1 MGCCIVSQEDF
12 ESASSRNAKREQAR
26 GWPRVV
32 IVCGTSHS
40 SGGQWAP
47 RDEDVRQEVLL
58 RGGGGGVMGYL
69 QSLVGTAP
77 GSLIGT
83 VLQSGSRFPG
93 RRARV
98 IAVASPPYPP
108 LHPDPPRGGRSYMC
122 VRLTRLDPET
132 ES

>member
-1 MGCCIVSQEDF
+1 M
-12 ESASSRNAKREQAR
+12 
-26 GWPRVV
+26 
-32 IVCGTSHS
+32 CGTSHS
-40 SGGQWAP
+40 SRGQWAP

-58 RGGGGGVMGYL
+58 GEEGRSGVMGYL

-108 LHPDPPRGGRSYMC
+108 LHPDPPKGGRSYMC
-122 VRLTRLDPET
+122 VRLTRL
-132 ES
+132 ESRQKADAAQDGSSDLTALKKAR

>member
-1 MGCCIVSQEDF
+1 ME
-12 ESASSRNAKREQAR
+12 RLT
-26 GWPRVV
+26 PR
-32 IVCGTSHS
+32 H
-40 SGGQWAP
+40 GQWAP

-58 RGGGGGVMGYL
+58 GEEGRSGVMGYL

-93 RRARV
+93 RRTRP
-98 IAVASPPYPP
+98 SPPAITSRPTQ
-108 LHPDPPRGGRSYMC
+108 GGGG
-122 VRLTRLDPET
+122 VRMSASANPSSLGET

>member
-1 MGCCIVSQEDF
+1 
-12 ESASSRNAKREQAR
+12 
-26 GWPRVV
+26 
-32 IVCGTSHS
+32 
-40 SGGQWAP
+40 
-47 RDEDVRQEVLL
+47 
-58 RGGGGGVMGYL
+58 MGYL

-93 RRARV
+93 RRTRV
-98 IAVASPPYPP
+98 IAVASPPSPP
-108 LHPDPPRGGRSYMC
+108 LHPDPPMGGGRTHMC

>member
-1 MGCCIVSQEDF
+1 MG
-12 ESASSRNAKREQAR
+12 APGR
-26 GWPRVV
+26 G
-32 IVCGTSHS
+32 CEA
-40 SGGQWAP
+40 GGPA
-47 RDEDVRQEVLL
+47 E
-58 RGGGGGVMGYL
+58 GGRGGGVMGYL

-108 LHPDPPRGGRSYMC
+108 LHPDPPRGGGVHICVC
-122 VRLTRLDPET
+122 VRLTRL
-132 ES
+132 ESRQKADAAQDGSSDLTALKKAR

>member
-1 MGCCIVSQEDF
+1 MLFADRRRTV
-12 ESASSRNAKREQAR
+12 AR
-26 GWPRVV
+26 GWLRVV

-93 RRARV
+93 RRTRV
-98 IAVASPPYPP
+98 IAVASPPSPP
-108 LHPDPPRGGRSYMC
+108 LHPDPPRGEGGLIC
-122 VRLTRLDPET
+122 VVRLTRLDPET